1 MFDMSFPERL
11 AQQLESRG
19 WNYADLR
26 RAMGNVVSVSTI
38 SRWASGE
45 REPRLS
51 EALSVAN
58 VFSLSLDDLADNPLK
73 PRPELTEDERE
84 VLKTAARLG
93 HDRAMGR
100 LLGIPRLG
108 DYGPITG
115 PR

>member
-1 MFDMSFPERL
+1 MADMAFQDRL
-11 AQQLESRG
+11 NYLLDDRK

-26 RAMGNVVSVSTI
+26 RALDNSVSISTI
-38 SRWASGE
+38 GRWASGE

-100 LLGIPRLG
+100 LLGIPRLD